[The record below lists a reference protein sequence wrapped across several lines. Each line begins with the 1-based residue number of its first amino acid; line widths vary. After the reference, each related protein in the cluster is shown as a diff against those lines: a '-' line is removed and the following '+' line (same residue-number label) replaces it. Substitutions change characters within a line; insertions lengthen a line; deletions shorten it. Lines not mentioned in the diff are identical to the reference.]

1 MGRMTYVKALMC
13 LLFPSAALVARAQH
27 PVAGDLKCKLTGRML
42 MDGGVYLKNDNL
54 FGNGTEFNDLRLG
67 VKATYQNWSM
77 KMEVG
82 YVGNKVSI
90 KDAFAAYTSGKHII
104 QVGQFYEPFTLDML
118 CSTYDL
124 RFHQSPGIVLAL
136 TNGRRMGTSYTYNG
150 KHYYASGGFF
160 TDSDLGNVTGVS
172 TIDNRNLIYAKVD
185 HAKYQLKQGVELM
198 IAHQRFFL
206 QGEYI
211 RTMVKREQNFTNY
224 TGHGGY
230 VQCSWLLTGRQYG
243 YDEAL
248 ACPGRPVGR
257 ALELCGRF
265 NILDMNNEEAGVW
278 GGAQKD
284 FSLGVNYYMNKHIGM
299 KLAYSWVMP
308 GKHIKEIS
316 DKNFSV
322 VQLRFQM
329 IL

>member
-13 LLFPSAALVARAQH
+13 LLFPSAALVTRAQH

-150 KHYYASGGFF
+150 KHY
-160 TDSDLGNVTGVS
+160 
-172 TIDNRNLIYAKVD
+172 
-185 HAKYQLKQGVELM
+185 
-198 IAHQRFFL
+198 
-206 QGEYI
+206 
-211 RTMVKREQNFTNY
+211 
-224 TGHGGY
+224 
-230 VQCSWLLTGRQYG
+230 
-243 YDEAL
+243 
-248 ACPGRPVGR
+248 
-257 ALELCGRF
+257 
-265 NILDMNNEEAGVW
+265 
-278 GGAQKD
+278 
-284 FSLGVNYYMNKHIGM
+284 
-299 KLAYSWVMP
+299 
-308 GKHIKEIS
+308 
-316 DKNFSV
+316 
-322 VQLRFQM
+322 
-329 IL
+329 